1 MSPAS
6 LIETT
11 IPQMSK
17 RLITVGLLLACLAGF
32 LGNVHANEIP
42 WRAEPVDLTATNEPL
57 APFII
62 RLLTRQR
69 ISAAVSEAV
78 GTEAINGRFRGRP
91 DVVFREIAETY
102 GLTWYYDGAVL
113 HVTSLAENR
122 TRLIGVDPTLASRA
136 DKMLRDMGIVDRRY
150 PVRLSPSEGYLLVS
164 GPPRMVELVME
175 AVRLMSE
182 TPSVTVQNAARVFRL
197 KHAWADDRKVSVAGV
212 ETTMPGVARL
222 LNEMLGDRSRSA
234 ARSRELPKR
243 QAGLRGTGLAAVG
256 QPETTAPAAGSAS
269 ASVGSSPAAASGA
282 APSAAQSAAIGSARF
297 GSSRGAAP
305 GTTDGTTDEVIYTG
319 QAIVRADPRLNAVI
333 VRDSPERMPI
343 YEELIASLDQP
354 SSLVEVE
361 ATVVDVSTDT
371 SQTLGIDWRAHSSR
385 VDIASSP
392 NNLAGTAQGDRNIA
406 NNLLFT
412 DNPLSAG
419 SGFIGTLLFGSQ
431 RSYFLARINAL
442 SQDGQANVVSRPRV
456 LTLDN
461 NEAVLQSTQE
471 FYVRVQGKDTVDLYN
486 ISVGLV
492 LRVTPTVIEQDGVR
506 KFKLLVRIEDGNQSS
521 SAQNGVDQIPL
532 VSRNSIVTQALIG
545 EGESLLIGGY
555 VIEEARK
562 GESGVPYLSKLP
574 GIGMLFRQDSS
585 SSRRFERMFMITPR
599 LVTRQGASP

>member
-1 MSPAS
+1 MFSVS
-6 LIETT
+6 
-11 IPQMSK
+11 
-17 RLITVGLLLACLAGF
+17 RLLVVLAVALCCLAGA
-32 LGNVHANEIP
+32 VRDVRANDIP
-42 WRAEPVDLTATNEPL
+42 WRPDVVDLTATNDPL
-57 APFII
+57 TTFII

-78 GTEAINGRFRGRP
+78 GAEAVNGRFRGRP

-122 TRLIGVDPTLASRA
+122 TRLVGLDPALASRA
-136 DKMLRDMGIVDRRY
+136 EKMLRDMGIADRRY
-150 PVRLSPSEGYLLVS
+150 PIRLSPSEGYLLVS
-164 GPPRMVELVME
+164 GPPRMVELVLE
-175 AVRLMSE
+175 AVRLLAE
-182 TPSVTVQNAARVFRL
+182 TPAPTAQNAARVFRL
-197 KHAWADDRKVSVAGV
+197 KHAWADDRKVSIGGV
-212 ETTMPGVARL
+212 ETTTPGVARL
-222 LNEMLGDRSRSA
+222 LNEMMGDRSRA
-234 ARSRELPKR
+234 TPPRTRDLPRR
-243 QAGLRGTGLAAVG
+243 QSGLRGTGLASVGQADSGPSSGAQPPQPQGQGASAGPNGVAIAPESSAVG
-256 QPETTAPAAGSAS
+256 
-269 ASVGSSPAAASGA
+269 SVRFGAQRNGSPA
-282 APSAAQSAAIGSARF
+282 
-297 GSSRGAAP
+297 SS
-305 GTTDGTTDEVIYTG
+305 DGGGDEVTFFG
-319 QAIVRADPRLNAVI
+319 RATVRADPRLNAVI
-333 VRDSPERMPI
+333 VRDTPDRMPI
-343 YEELIASLDQP
+343 YEDLIASLDQP

-392 NNLAGTAQGDRNIA
+392 NNLAGTAQGDRNSA

-442 SQDGQANVVSRPRV
+442 SQDGQANLVSRPRV

-492 LRVTPTVIEQDGVR
+492 LRVTPTVIEQDGQR
-506 KFKLLVRIEDGNQSS
+506 KFKLLVRIEDGSQSTT
-521 SAQNGVDQIPL
+521 AQNGVDQIPL

-574 GIGMLFRQDSS
+574 GIGILFRQDSK

-599 LVTRQGASP
+599 LVTRNEVAG

>member
-1 MSPAS
+1 
-6 LIETT
+6 
-11 IPQMSK
+11 MSK
-17 RLITVGLLLACLAGF
+17 RLFTVGLLLACLAGLF
-32 LGNVHANEIP
+32 GDVRANDIP
-42 WRAEPVDLTATNEPL
+42 WRAEPVDLTATNEAL

-122 TRLIGVDPTLASRA
+122 TRLIGVDPALASRA
-136 DKMLRDMGIVDRRY
+136 DKVLRDMGIVDRRY

-182 TPSVTVQNAARVFRL
+182 TPSVAVQNAARVFRL

-222 LNEMLGDRSRSA
+222 LNEMLGDRARGA
-234 ARSRELPKR
+234 ARNRELPRR

-256 QPETTAPAAGSAS
+256 QPDSAASATASAGAIASSTSAAAPAG
-269 ASVGSSPAAASGA
+269 AAASAQGA
-282 APSAAQSAAIGSARF
+282 AVGSARF
-297 GSSRGAAP
+297 GSPRGTSP
-305 GTTDGTTDEVIYTG
+305 GTPDGTSDEVVYTG
-319 QAIVRADPRLNAVI
+319 HAIVRADPRLNAVI

-392 NNLAGTAQGDRNIA
+392 NNLAGTAQGGNSA
-406 NNLLFT
+406 NSLLFT

-442 SQDGQANVVSRPRV
+442 SQDGQANLVSRPRV

-492 LRVTPTVIEQDGVR
+492 LRVTPTVIEQDGER
-506 KFKLLVRIEDGNQSS
+506 KFKLLVRIEDGSQST

-532 VSRNSIVTQALIG
+532 VSRNSIVTQALIS

-574 GIGMLFRQDSS
+574 GIGMLFRLDSK

-599 LVTRQGASP
+599 LVTRQGATP

>member
-1 MSPAS
+1 
-6 LIETT
+6 
-11 IPQMSK
+11 
-17 RLITVGLLLACLAGF
+17 
-32 LGNVHANEIP
+32 
-42 WRAEPVDLTATNEPL
+42 
-57 APFII
+57 
-62 RLLTRQR
+62 
-69 ISAAVSEAV
+69 
-78 GTEAINGRFRGRP
+78 
-91 DVVFREIAETY
+91 VV
-102 GLTWYYDGAVL
+102 
-113 HVTSLAENR
+113 
-122 TRLIGVDPTLASRA
+122 
-136 DKMLRDMGIVDRRY
+136 
-150 PVRLSPSEGYLLVS
+150 
-164 GPPRMVELVME
+164 
-175 AVRLMSE
+175 
-182 TPSVTVQNAARVFRL
+182 
-197 KHAWADDRKVSVAGV
+197 
-212 ETTMPGVARL
+212 
-222 LNEMLGDRSRSA
+222 
-234 ARSRELPKR
+234 
-243 QAGLRGTGLAAVG
+243 
-256 QPETTAPAAGSAS
+256 
-269 ASVGSSPAAASGA
+269 
-282 APSAAQSAAIGSARF
+282 
-297 GSSRGAAP
+297 
-305 GTTDGTTDEVIYTG
+305 YTG
-319 QAIVRADPRLNAVI
+319 HAIVRADPRLNAVI

-392 NNLAGTAQGDRNIA
+392 NNLAGTAQGGNSA
-406 NNLLFT
+406 NSLLFT

-442 SQDGQANVVSRPRV
+442 SQDGQANLVSRPRV

-492 LRVTPTVIEQDGVR
+492 LRVTPTVIEQDGER
-506 KFKLLVRIEDGNQSS
+506 KFKLLVRIEDGSQST

-532 VSRNSIVTQALIG
+532 VSRNSIVTQALIS

-574 GIGMLFRQDSS
+574 GIGMLFRQDSK

-599 LVTRQGASP
+599 LVTRQGATP